1 VEEAMRLRMTS
12 GQWVTG
18 CLVMLAATVGGAL
31 SSPWAERT
39 FARPAALASDSGK
52 NGDVSHT
59 RTCITISGTRFEWN
73 FPNPPFGTL
82 SCSE

>member
-1 VEEAMRLRMTS
+1 MQRSPIRLSR
-12 GQWVTG
+12 GQWLTG
-18 CLVMLAATVGGAL
+18 TLVILATVLGGAV

-39 FARPAALASDSGK
+39 FARPTVAADSAT
-52 NGDVSHT
+52 HT
-59 RTCITISGTRFEWN
+59 RTCITLSGKRFEWN

>member
-1 VEEAMRLRMTS
+1 MEEAMRLRMTS
-12 GQWVTG
+12 GQWVAG

-39 FARPAALASDSGK
+39 FTRPPALAADSGK
-52 NGDVSHT
+52 AGDAAHT
-59 RTCITISGTRFEWN
+59 RTCITISGKRFEWN

>member
-1 VEEAMRLRMTS
+1 MRIRMTS
-12 GQWVTG
+12 GQWVVG
-18 CLVMLAATVGGAL
+18 CLVMLAATVAGAW

-39 FARPAALASDSGK
+39 FARPAALGADSGK
-52 NGDVSHT
+52 NGDASHK
-59 RTCITISGTRFEWN
+59 RTCITISGKRFEWN

>member
-1 VEEAMRLRMTS
+1 MRLRMTK
-12 GQWVTG
+12 GQWITG
-18 CLVMLAATVGGAL
+18 CVVISAATVGGGL

-39 FARPAALASDSGK
+39 FTRPPALASDSGK
-52 NGDVSHT
+52 NDAGAHT
-59 RTCITISGTRFEWN
+59 RTCITISGKRFEWN